1 MTCHEF
7 YSARMADAGHGVA
20 VWTRETTLEVLRLFV
35 QEEGRWPVTADC
47 RPVHGLPYVDTIL
60 RVWQSLA
67 AWRRAGQAAG
77 IGGAAPGEG
86 LLVMVRCLRC
96 GEAFPSPD
104 KRQVRCCPT
113 CSADPRW
120 EEGAWLPG
128 LVIHN
133 GTHSL
138 AIIEEEEALW

>member
-7 YSARMADAGHGVA
+7 YSARMAHARHGVA

-35 QEEGRWPVTADC
+35 EEEGRWPVTSDC

-77 IGGAAPGEG
+77 IGASAPGEG
-86 LLVMVRCLRC
+86 LLAMVRCLRC
-96 GEAFPSPD
+96 GEPFRARTSGRCGAVQRVPPIRAG
-104 KRQVRCCPT
+104 KRGPGYR
-113 CSADPRW
+113 
-120 EEGAWLPG
+120 AWSSTMARI
-128 LVIHN
+128 V
-133 GTHSL
+133 
-138 AIIEEEEALW
+138 